1 MATTAAVDQTAQHVS
16 QASSSTWERITSWY
30 GENKVLAWTVAGVTV
45 VVAGG
50 SIYYL
55 SQPPKASEQ
64 DKKAKKDRRK
74 AAKAAKAEEGKAGTE
89 KDATAGAPKAA
100 KAEEVAEEELPT
112 VTEESVV
119 SLSEQDRKDYAA
131 KLKAAGNKA
140 YGSKDYNRAIDLY
153 GQAILC
159 KADPVFYS
167 NRAACWNALGNWQK
181 VIEDTTAAVNL
192 DPEYVKAL
200 NRRANAYEQD
210 GKFSEA
216 LLDYTASCIIDQFRN
231 DQSAQAVERLLKKVA
246 ESKARA
252 IMEGKEKRLPSPTFV
267 SNYLQSFRVREL
279 PEGIKETDDLPEGS
293 GLWNLRK
300 GLQAIHTRTGEGYN
314 EASQAFDK
322 AVEAGGLGKHEAYAY
337 NMRGTFR
344 YLKGENE
351 AALADLN
358 KSIDLDPALV
368 QSYVK
373 RASMHLEQS
382 ELHTPNRN
390 TTRQSTDNL
399 TLGNRDAAANDFE
412 VAMQHNS
419 TDPDIFY
426 HRAQLHFILSEFSLA
441 ATDYQK
447 SIDLDSS
454 FIFSHIQLG
463 VTQYKMGSIASS
475 MATFRRCIKNFGDKS
490 DVYNYYGELLLD
502 QQKYQEAVEKFETA
516 VEMERKSVGERGGMN
531 VLPLINKA
539 LALFQWKQDFSAAEE
554 LCQKALINAIV
565 DPECDIAVATMAQL
579 LLQQGKVIDAL
590 KYFERAAELS
600 RTEGEIVN
608 ALSYAEATRTQLE
621 VQEKYP
627 QLAAKLQGMG
637 AGMGGPAMR

>member
-1 MATTAAVDQTAQHVS
+1 MATARSSTAAVEQVEQVAHAAA
-16 QASSSTWERITSWY
+16 ASTSSFWDRIGTWY
-30 GENKVLAWTVAGVTV
+30 QDNKVAAWTIAGATV

-50 SIYYL
+50 SVYYL
-55 SQPPKASEQ
+55 SQPHKITADASKPKKRKSKKAAASEKINLE
-64 DKKAKKDRRK
+64 DKPESK
-74 AAKAAKAEEGKAGTE
+74 AAP
-89 KDATAGAPKAA
+89 PKQPGV
-100 KAEEVAEEELPT
+100 EEVEELPQ
-112 VTEESVV
+112 VTEESVE
-119 SLSEQDRKDYAA
+119 SLSEADRKDYAA

-140 YGSKDYNRAIDLY
+140 YGSKDYNKAIDLY
-153 GQAILC
+153 TQAILC

-167 NRAACWNALGNWQK
+167 NRAACYNALSDWAK
-181 VIEDTTAAVNL
+181 VVEDTTAALNL
-192 DPEYVKAL
+192 DNEYVKAL
-200 NRRANAYEQD
+200 NRRANAYEQE
-210 GKFSEA
+210 GKYSEA

-231 DQSAQAVERLLKKVA
+231 ETSAQAVERLLKKVA
-246 ESKARA
+246 ETKAKK
-252 IMEGKEKRLPSPTFV
+252 IMEGKEKKLPSPTFV
-267 SNYLQSFRVREL
+267 SNYLQSFRA
-279 PEGIKETDDLPEGS
+279 KDLPEGLEETADLEEGS
-293 GLWNLRK
+293 GRWHLRK
-300 GLQAIHTRTGEGYN
+300 GLLAIRRRTGEGYN
-314 EASQAFDK
+314 EAAESFDK
-322 AVEAGGLGKHEAYAY
+322 ATEQGNLDKHEANAY

-344 YLKGENE
+344 YLRGEND
-351 AALADLN
+351 AALEDLN
-358 KSIDLDPALV
+358 KSIELDESLV

-382 ELHTPNRN
+382 A
-390 TTRQSTDNL
+390 
-399 TLGNRDAAANDFE
+399 RDAAANDFE
-412 VAMQHNS
+412 LAQKYNPD
-419 TDPDIFY
+419 DPDIYY

-447 SIDLDSS
+447 SIDLDKD

-463 VTQYKMGSIASS
+463 VTQYKMGSVASS

-516 VEMERKSVGERGGMN
+516 VEMEKKAVGERGGGMN

-554 LCQKALINAIV
+554 LCDKALII

-579 LLQQGKVIDAL
+579 LLQQGKVTEAL

-627 QLAAKLQGMG
+627 QLAAKLQGMS
-637 AGMGGPAMR
+637 AGMGGPPMR